1 MKNILIKDNMSFEI
15 IPESDHIKING
26 SANLSVDDCEQVI
39 DFLIEERFK
48 IKRRLNAK
56 KRLERNKLGLWERIF
71 K

>member
-26 SANLSVDDCEQVI
+26 SANLSVDDCEQMI

-48 IKRRLNAK
+48 IKRRLNAQ
-56 KRLERNKLGLWERIF
+56 KREQRKTMPLWERIF